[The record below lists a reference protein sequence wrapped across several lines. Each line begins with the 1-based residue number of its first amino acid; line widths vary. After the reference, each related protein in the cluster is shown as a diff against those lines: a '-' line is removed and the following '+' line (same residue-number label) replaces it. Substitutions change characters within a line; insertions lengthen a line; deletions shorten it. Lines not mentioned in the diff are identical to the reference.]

1 MAKVRLAA
9 QEPHVTRR
17 EALRRGA
24 AFVAGASVGSQV
36 LAATG
41 APGAL
46 AATVREVAPRAADK
60 PGYGP
65 LTQHTGE
72 FSIPAG
78 FTVFSFGVAGTPMS
92 DGLPTPNFHDAAA
105 AVDGGNG
112 RVTLIRNQEGYDP
125 GKALGPANA
134 YDRVAQGGV
143 TTSLWDPATGRLLG
157 SSLILNRTDNKCNGG
172 PTPRGSSRSCEGR

>member
-46 AATVREVAPRAADK
+46 AATVRDVAQRAADK

-65 LTQHTGE
+65 LTQKTGE
-72 FSIPAG
+72 FSLPAG

-92 DGLPTPNFHDAAA
+92 DGVADPNLH
-105 AVDGGNG
+105 DGG
-112 RVTLIRNQEGYDP
+112 
-125 GKALGPANA
+125 
-134 YDRVAQGGV
+134 
-143 TTSLWDPATGRLLG
+143 TSGD
-157 SSLILNRTDNKCNGG
+157 
-172 PTPRGSSRSCEGR
+172 